1 MRIKTRKITIGLF
14 ILCFFLI
21 ILATFPML
29 KNNKTNVIYAQEIT
43 ENMQDANNGLS
54 PKDLVIASSLKK

>member
-1 MRIKTRKITIGLF
+1 MKIKVRKITIVLL

-29 KNNKTNVIYAQEIT
+29 KNNKTNVVYAQEIT
-43 ENMQDANNGLS
+43 ENMQDAIL
-54 PKDLVIASSLKK
+54 KFLLVKV